1 MSTDITIVGIDPSL
15 TATGVAFTV
24 PAATATDTVKTN
36 LRGMARLNYIAT
48 EAASY
53 AVGADLVA
61 IEGYAYGRP
70 NQAAHL
76 GELGGVIRLT
86 LWRAG
91 IRYVDVP
98 PACVKKY
105 ATGRGNATKP
115 DVRMA
120 VFKRYGHDIADDN
133 QCDAFVLMAMALH
146 ASGHPLEQVPALNRS
161 ALDKIDWP

>member
-1 MSTDITIVGIDPSL
+1 MTDLTIVGIDPSL
-15 TATGVAFTV
+15 TATGVAFSERNGRAEVTL
-24 PAATATDTVKTN
+24 KTN
-36 LRGMARLNYIAT
+36 LRGMARLHYIAT
-48 EAASY
+48 EVAAY
-53 AVGADLVA
+53 TEGADLVA

-161 ALDKIDWP
+161 ALDKFEWA